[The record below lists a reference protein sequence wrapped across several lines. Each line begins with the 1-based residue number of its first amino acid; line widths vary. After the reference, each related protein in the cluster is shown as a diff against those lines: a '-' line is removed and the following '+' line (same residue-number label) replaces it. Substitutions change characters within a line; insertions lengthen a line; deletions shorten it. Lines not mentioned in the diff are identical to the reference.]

1 MFFEIVIELLDGF
14 ELLELLG
21 QILYGILLVVNILVV
36 PFNFFG
42 LMNFKRQYFKIVLNI
57 DSNSVV
63 QSINTKI
70 VSHGYNANK
79 NLSLKDIIITKPSD

>member
-21 QILYGILLVVNILVV
+21 QILYGILLVVNVLVF

-42 LMNFKRQYFKIVLNI
+42 LMNFKRQYFEIVLNI

-70 VSHGYNANK
+70 ISHRYNANN
-79 NLSLKDIIITKPSD
+79 NLSFKDIIITNPSD